1 MVLHRC
7 LFSVPVRDAWSLS
20 RTDPTCVVSAGGGCQ
35 NSNKGAERVSVY
47 SNVDSVSQQF
57 PPEVPVTSVQ
67 LGFLF
72 KDTSVVE
79 PKCLYR
85 G

>member
-1 MVLHRC
+1 VVLHKC
-7 LFSVPVRDAWSLS
+7 LISVPVKDVWRLS

-35 NSNKGAERVSVY
+35 NKGAERVSVY
-47 SNVDSVSQQF
+47 SNVDSASQQF

-72 KDTSVVE
+72 KDSSVVQ
-79 PKCLYR
+79 PKWLYL